1 MSIKNSLEQLSRF
14 ADQATP
20 LLDRT
25 TEQVSALA
33 HRSLDGVRDT
43 SLQLRQQALRAS
55 DSTVDYIKREPTK
68 SLLIGAAI
76 GVTLLALAGLF
87 SRSRDRR

>member
-1 MSIKNSLEQLSRF
+1 MFIKKSLEQLSRF
-14 ADQATP
+14 SDQATP

-33 HRSLDGVRDT
+33 QRSLDGVRDT
-43 SLQLRQQALRAS
+43 SLQLREQALRAS
-55 DSTVDYIKREPTK
+55 DKTVDYIKREPTK

-76 GVTLLALAGLF
+76 GVALLAIANLF
-87 SRSRDRR
+87 GRSRDLR